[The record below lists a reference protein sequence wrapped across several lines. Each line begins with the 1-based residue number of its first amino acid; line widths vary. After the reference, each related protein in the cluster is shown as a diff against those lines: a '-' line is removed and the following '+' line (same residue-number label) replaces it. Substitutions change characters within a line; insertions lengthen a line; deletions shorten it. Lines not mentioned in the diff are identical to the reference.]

1 MAAARLGGLGRPDH
15 KLVKSRRAPCL
26 PPPTRLGNGA
36 SRHEGFVRRTFTCIS
51 PDGLT
56 SYAASLG
63 SGEKALSK
71 ADDIFYREFA
81 VIILLLF
88 LFTVCMIFLARIIG
102 TAAFEDMQN
111 SNSAILQRIE
121 PVGEVRVGD
130 PSKIAAP
137 EATEALQVAAAQPAA
152 SAAPAKAGDAVY
164 NSACVACHAAGVA
177 GAPKLDDKAAWESRL
192 GLGVDGLVSS
202 VLNGKGAMPAK
213 GGNPTLSEQ
222 DIRNAV
228 DYMLKQAGVSG

>member
-1 MAAARLGGLGRPDH
+1 M
-15 KLVKSRRAPCL
+15 
-26 PPPTRLGNGA
+26 
-36 SRHEGFVRRTFTCIS
+36 
-51 PDGLT
+51 
-56 SYAASLG
+56 
-63 SGEKALSK
+63 SK

-102 TAAFEDMQN
+102 AAAFEDMQN

-137 EATEALQVAAAQPAA
+137 EASEALQVAAAQPAA
-152 SAAPAKAGDAVY
+152 SAASAPAKAGDAVY

-177 GAPKLDDKAAWESRL
+177 GAPKLDDKAAWESRM
-192 GLGVDGLVSS
+192 GQGVDGLVSS
-202 VLNGKGAMPAK
+202 VLNGKGAMPAR
-213 GGNPTLSEQ
+213 GGNPALSEQ
-222 DIRNAV
+222 EIRNAV